1 MPDTSNQIIQTLEAI
16 HNDIK
21 AAKDT
26 LKENNVALESNATST
41 LSAEI
46 SKIPTAIKE
55 SRELLGFNSG
65 SMSMSGGFL
74 FDPRSSYMSKVN
86 TTILET
92 DDGVYTVPKNKDFR
106 LSLSKLPNP
115 TDSSKATMTSLGYYK
130 YKLNADP
137 SNISSVLD
145 RLTKDYMFGAISQ
158 PNSWNSSAPNIDLYI
173 HDTNNTINVDTD
185 NIATINNFSMPGY
198 YGKLFI
204 NDKEITKVK
213 TDVFTFSTN
222 LNITDVE
229 CDRMIIKSDSIYG
242 IINKFTDMNIEG
254 FQELTS
260 EQSTRFNSQEPA
272 FKIKMNNVNFEFNA
286 LSETT
291 HFNSVSRYYLN
302 DKATSIISALYNKNF
317 NRIQI
322 FVEENESNIAKLH
335 NKDVML
341 NVLQFIK
348 VSNLDGT
355 KIYSYKQNKFIPK
368 NEFTDIAQNLEYDNW
383 SPYVNYDQYLL
394 NKVVCIPGVLEND
407 TLKQE
412 TYTPVNLPS
421 FCSNMV
427 EENGYIRWMYDN
439 YNMITFLKNIPD
451 KYNFDLFSYRQ
462 NLIGMALSAA
472 NLAQDKELKF
482 TCPPNSDKKLL
493 LPLLYTGR
501 GNLNSST
508 YGAGVM
514 NKLIVSDCP
523 FDDRD
528 GKKILMD
535 NGYNYCGLL
544 LASPYDTK
552 FTNYTGDVLNSA
564 LLTDGVIMYNENIKT
579 VEFKENSTAYV
590 SLIVCQEP
598 YLRHTEMNPDGSG
611 TFFKLN
617 PPAEPAKFI
626 FTNTTK
632 VKSVND
638 ILLTSGGPDLVL
650 GPYSTNTLAKYWDK
664 FINVL
669 VPEDYP
675 GLGTYEFE
683 HYRLPV
689 YNLDKTKKYNYSK
702 KAWEPVT
709 ALTDDSK
716 SLSEIYPNYYDKIPA
731 GLTSISTA
739 SSVIE
744 WA

>member
-21 AAKDT
+21 AAKNT
-26 LKENNVALESNATST
+26 LKENNVELVSNSTST
-41 LSAEI
+41 LSTEI
-46 SKIPTAIKE
+46 NKIPTAIKE

-65 SMSMSGGFL
+65 SMSLSGGFL
-74 FDPRSSYMSKVN
+74 FDPRSSYMDKIN
-86 TTILET
+86 ATILET

-106 LSLSKLPNP
+106 VSLSKLPNP

-130 YKLNADP
+130 YKVNADP
-137 SNISSVLD
+137 SNISSVLN
-145 RLTKDYMFGAISQ
+145 RLTKDYMFGAIKSL
-158 PNSWNSSAPNIDLYI
+158 NSYSPSAPNIDLYI
-173 HDTNNTINVDTD
+173 HDTNNAITIDSN

-229 CDRMIIKSDSIYG
+229 CDKLVIKSDAIYA
-242 IINKFTDMNIEG
+242 IISKFTDMNMEG
-254 FQELTS
+254 FQKLTS

-272 FKIKMNNVNFEFNA
+272 LKIKMNNVNFEFNA

-291 HFNSVSRYYLN
+291 HFNSVSRYFLN
-302 DKATSIISALYNKNF
+302 DNVTTTASTLSSKNLD
-317 NRIQI
+317 RVQI

-355 KIYSYKQNKFIPK
+355 KIYSYKENKFIPK
-368 NEFTDIAQNLEYDNW
+368 NEFTSIAQNLEYDDW
-383 SPYVNYDQYLL
+383 SPYVNYEQYLL

-407 TLKQE
+407 TMKQE

-421 FCSNMV
+421 FYSSMT
-427 EENGYIRWMYDN
+427 EEDGYIRWAYDN
-439 YNMITFLKNIPD
+439 DNMITFLKNNIPD

-472 NLAQDKELKF
+472 NLRQDKELKF

-501 GNLNSST
+501 GSLNSSS
-508 YGAGVM
+508 YGAAVI

-523 FDDRD
+523 YDDRD
-528 GKKILMD
+528 GKKILTD
-535 NGYNYCGLL
+535 VSYNYCGLL

-552 FTNYTGDVLNSA
+552 FTNYSGDILTSA
-564 LLTDGVIMYNENIKT
+564 SLTDGVIMYNENIKT

-598 YLRHTEMNPDGSG
+598 YLRHNEMKSDGSG
-611 TFFKLN
+611 FFKLE
-617 PPAEPAKFI
+617 PPTEPAKFI

-638 ILLTSGGPDLVL
+638 ILLTSGGYDVVL
-650 GPYSTNTLAKYWDK
+650 GSYSTNALAKIWDK

-702 KAWEPVT
+702 KAWEPIT

-716 SLSEIYPNYYDKIPA
+716 QLSEIYPDYYDKIPA
-731 GLTSISTA
+731 GLTGVTTA
-739 SSVIE
+739 GSVIE
-744 WA
+744 Y

>member
-21 AAKDT
+21 AAKST
-26 LKENNVALESNATST
+26 LKENNVELISNSTST
-41 LSAEI
+41 LSTEI
-46 SKIPTAIKE
+46 NKIPTAIKE
-55 SRELLGFNSG
+55 SKELLGFNSG
-65 SMSMSGGFL
+65 SMSLSGGFL
-74 FDPRSSYMSKVN
+74 FDPRSSYIDKVN
-86 TTILET
+86 ATILET
-92 DDGVYTVPKNKDFR
+92 DDGTYTVPKNKDFR

-137 SNISSVLD
+137 SNISSVLN
-145 RLTKDYMFGAISQ
+145 RLTKDYMFGTLKNLSGWS
-158 PNSWNSSAPNIDLYI
+158 NSAPNIDVYI
-173 HDTNNTINVDTD
+173 HDTNNAINIDTN

-213 TDVFTFSTN
+213 TNEFTFSTN

-229 CDRMIIKSDSIYG
+229 CDKMIIKSDSMYHIFS
-242 IINKFTDMNIEG
+242 KFTDMNMEG

-272 FKIKMNNVNFEFNA
+272 LRIKMNDVNFEFNA
-286 LSETT
+286 LSEKT
-291 HFNSVSRYYLN
+291 HFNSISRYFIDPVDIPSSL
-302 DKATSIISALYNKNF
+302 SSKNHDI
-317 NRIQI
+317 IQI

-335 NKDVML
+335 TKDVML

-355 KIYSYKQNKFIPK
+355 KIYSYKENKFIPK
-368 NEFTDIAQNLEYDNW
+368 NEFTNIAYNLEYDDW
-383 SPYVNYDQYLL
+383 SPYVNYEHYVL
-394 NKVVCIPGVLEND
+394 NRVVCIPSVSEND

-412 TYTPVNLPS
+412 TYAPVNVPS
-421 FCSNMV
+421 FCLSMV
-427 EENGYIRWMYDN
+427 EENGYIRWTYDKD
-439 YNMITFLKNIPD
+439 NMITFLKNAPD
-451 KYNFDLFSYRQ
+451 CYDFDLFSYRQ
-462 NLIGMALSAA
+462 NLIGMMLG
-472 NLAQDKELKF
+472 NTVRQDKELKF
-482 TCPPNSDKKLL
+482 NCPPNSDNKLL
-493 LPLLYTGR
+493 MPLLYFGC
-501 GNLNSST
+501 GKLSGAS
-508 YGAGVM
+508 YGASIL
-514 NKLIVSDCP
+514 NKVIIDKCGY
-523 FDDRD
+523 DDID
-528 GKKILMD
+528 GKKTLVD
-535 NGYNYCGLL
+535 NGYKHCGLL

-552 FTNYTGDVLNSA
+552 FTNYSGEMLESA
-564 LLTDGVIMYNENIKT
+564 FLSDGVITYNENIKT
-579 VEFKENSTAYV
+579 VKFKENSTAYV

-611 TFFKLN
+611 TFFKLT

-638 ILLTSGGPDLVL
+638 ILLTAGGQDVVL
-650 GPYSTNTLAKYWDK
+650 GPYSTNALAKIWDK

-702 KAWEPVT
+702 KAWEPIT
-709 ALTDDSK
+709 TLTDDSK
-716 SLSEIYPNYYDKIPA
+716 QLSEIYPNYYDKIPS
-731 GLTSISTA
+731 GLTGVTTA
-739 SSVIE
+739 GSVIE
-744 WA
+744 YA

>member
-21 AAKDT
+21 AAKNT
-26 LKENNVALESNATST
+26 LKENNVELVSNSTST
-41 LSAEI
+41 LSIEI
-46 SKIPTAIKE
+46 NKIPTAIKE

-65 SMSMSGGFL
+65 SMSLSGGFL
-74 FDPRSSYMSKVN
+74 FDPRSSYIDKVN
-86 TTILET
+86 ATILET
-92 DDGVYTVPKNKDFR
+92 DDGTYTVPKNKDFR

-137 SNISSVLD
+137 SNISSVLN
-145 RLTKDYMFGAISQ
+145 RLTKDYMFGALKNLSGWG
-158 PNSWNSSAPNIDLYI
+158 NSAPNIDVYI
-173 HDTNNTINVDTD
+173 HDTNNVINIDTN
-185 NIATINNFSMPGY
+185 NIATINDFSMPGY

-213 TDVFTFSTN
+213 TNEFTFSTN

-229 CDRMIIKSDSIYG
+229 CDKMIIKSDSMYHIFS
-242 IINKFTDMNIEG
+242 KFTDMNMEG

-260 EQSTRFNSQEPA
+260 EQSARFNSQEPA
-272 FKIKMNNVNFEFNA
+272 LRIKMTDVNFEFNSLA
-286 LSETT
+286 EAPR
-291 HFNSVSRYYLN
+291 FNSISRYFIDPVDIPSSL
-302 DKATSIISALYNKNF
+302 SSKNHD
-317 NRIQI
+317 RIQI

-335 NKDVML
+335 TKDVML

-355 KIYSYKQNKFIPK
+355 KIYSYKENKFIPK
-368 NEFTDIAQNLEYDNW
+368 NEFTNIAYNLEYDDW
-383 SPYVNYDQYLL
+383 SPYVNYEHYVL
-394 NKVVCIPGVLEND
+394 NRVVCIPSVSEND

-412 TYTPVNLPS
+412 TYAPVNVPS
-421 FCSNMV
+421 FCFSMV
-427 EENGYIRWMYDN
+427 EENGYIRWTYNND
-439 YNMITFLKNIPD
+439 NMITFLKNAPD
-451 KYNFDLFSYRQ
+451 CYDFDLFSYRQ
-462 NLIGMALSAA
+462 NLIGMMLG
-472 NLAQDKELKF
+472 NTVRRDKELKF
-482 TCPPNSDKKLL
+482 NCPLNSDNKLL
-493 LPLLYTGR
+493 MPLLYFGC
-501 GNLNSST
+501 GKLSGAS
-508 YGAGVM
+508 YGASIL
-514 NKLIVSDCP
+514 NKVIIDKCGY
-523 FDDRD
+523 DDID
-528 GKKILMD
+528 GKKTLVD
-535 NGYNYCGLL
+535 NGYNHCGLL

-552 FTNYTGDVLNSA
+552 FTNYSGEMLESA
-564 LLTDGVIMYNENIKT
+564 SLSDGVITYNENIKT
-579 VEFKENSTAYV
+579 VKFKENSTAYV

-611 TFFKLN
+611 TFFKLT

-638 ILLTSGGPDLVL
+638 ILLTAGGQDVVL
-650 GPYSTNTLAKYWDK
+650 GAYSTNALAKIWDK

-702 KAWEPVT
+702 KAWEPIT

-716 SLSEIYPNYYDKIPA
+716 QLSEIYPNYYDKIPS
-731 GLTSISTA
+731 GLTGITTA
-739 SSVIE
+739 GSVIE

>member
-21 AAKDT
+21 AAKNT
-26 LKENNVALESNATST
+26 LKENNVELVSNSTST
-41 LSAEI
+41 LSIEI
-46 SKIPTAIKE
+46 NKIPTAIKE

-65 SMSMSGGFL
+65 SMSLSGGFL
-74 FDPRSSYMSKVN
+74 FDPRSSYIDKVN
-86 TTILET
+86 ATILET
-92 DDGVYTVPKNKDFR
+92 DDGTYTIPKNKDFR

-137 SNISSVLD
+137 SNISSVLN
-145 RLTKDYMFGAISQ
+145 RLTKDYMFGALKNLSGWG
-158 PNSWNSSAPNIDLYI
+158 NSAPNIDLYI
-173 HDTNNTINVDTD
+173 HDTNNVINIDTN

-213 TDVFTFSTN
+213 TNEFTFSTN

-229 CDRMIIKSDSIYG
+229 CDKMVIKSDSMYHIFS
-242 IINKFTDMNIEG
+242 KFTDMNMEG

-260 EQSTRFNSQEPA
+260 EQSARFNSQEPA
-272 FKIKMNNVNFEFNA
+272 LRIKMNDVNFEFNA
-286 LSETT
+286 LSEKT
-291 HFNSVSRYYLN
+291 HFNSISRYFIDPVDIPSSL
-302 DKATSIISALYNKNF
+302 SSKNHD
-317 NRIQI
+317 RIQI

-335 NKDVML
+335 TKDVML

-355 KIYSYKQNKFIPK
+355 KIYSYKENKFIPK
-368 NEFTDIAQNLEYDNW
+368 NEFTSIAYNLEYDDW
-383 SPYVNYDQYLL
+383 SPYVNYEHYVL
-394 NKVVCIPGVLEND
+394 NRVVCCPSVSEND

-412 TYTPVNLPS
+412 TYAPVNVPS
-421 FCSNMV
+421 FCLSMV
-427 EENGYIRWMYDN
+427 EENGYIRWTYNND
-439 YNMITFLKNIPD
+439 NMITFLKNAPD
-451 KYNFDLFSYRQ
+451 CYDFDLFSYRQ
-462 NLIGMALSAA
+462 NLIGMMLG
-472 NLAQDKELKF
+472 NTVRRDKELKF
-482 TCPPNSDKKLL
+482 NCPHNSDNKLL
-493 LPLLYTGR
+493 MPLLYFGY
-501 GNLNSST
+501 GKLSGAS
-508 YGAGVM
+508 YGAGVL
-514 NKLIVSDCP
+514 NKVIIDKCMH
-523 FDDRD
+523 DDID
-528 GKKILMD
+528 GKKTLID
-535 NGYNYCGLL
+535 NGYNHCGLL

-552 FTNYTGDVLNSA
+552 FTNYSGEMLESA
-564 LLTDGVIMYNENIKT
+564 SLSDGVITYNENIKT
-579 VEFKENSTAYV
+579 VKFKENSTAYV

-598 YLRHTEMNPDGSG
+598 YLRHSEMNPDGSG
-611 TFFKLN
+611 TFFKLT

-638 ILLTSGGPDLVL
+638 ILLTAGGQDVVL
-650 GPYSTNTLAKYWDK
+650 GAYSTNALAKIWDK

-702 KAWEPVT
+702 KAWEPIT

-716 SLSEIYPNYYDKIPA
+716 QLSEIYPNYYDKIPS
-731 GLTSISTA
+731 GLTGVTTA
-739 SSVIE
+739 GSVIE

>member
-1 MPDTSNQIIQTLEAI
+1 MADTSNEIIQTLEAI

-21 AAKDT
+21 AAKET
-26 LKENNVALESNATST
+26 LKSNNVALESNATST

-46 SKIPTAIKE
+46 NKIPTAIKE

-74 FDPRSSYMSKVN
+74 FDPRSSYMNKLN

-92 DDGVYTVPKNKDFR
+92 DDGVYTVPKNKNFNI
-106 LSLSKLPNP
+106 SLLKLPNP

-130 YKLNADP
+130 YKVNADQ

-145 RLTKDYMFGAISQ
+145 RLAKDYMFGAI
-158 PNSWNSSAPNIDLYI
+158 NSSNSYSSSAPNIDLYI
-173 HDTNNTINVDTD
+173 KDTSNSINIDTN

-213 TDVFTFSTN
+213 TDTFTFSTN
-222 LNITDVE
+222 LNITDIE
-229 CDRMIIKSDSIYG
+229 CNKLVIKSDAIYA
-242 IINKFTDMNIEG
+242 IINKFTDINMEG

-260 EQSTRFNSQEPA
+260 EQSARFNSQEPA
-272 FKIKMNNVNFEFNA
+272 FKIKMNDVNFEFNA

-291 HFNSVSRYYLN
+291 HFNSVSRYFLN
-302 DKATSIISALYNKNF
+302 DTTIISTLSSKNLD
-317 NRIQI
+317 RIQI

-355 KIYSYKQNKFIPK
+355 KIYSYKENKFIPK
-368 NEFTDIAQNLEYDNW
+368 NEFTSIAQNLEYDDW
-383 SPYVNYDQYLL
+383 SPYVNYDQYLI

-412 TYTPVNLPS
+412 TYTPVNLPP
-421 FCSNMV
+421 FYSNMV
-427 EENGYIRWMYDN
+427 EDNGYIRWQYDN
-439 YNMITFLKNIPD
+439 YNMITFLKNNIPD

-472 NLAQDKELKF
+472 NLRQDKELKF
-482 TCPPNSDKKLL
+482 TCPPNSDKNRL

-501 GNLNSST
+501 GSLNSSS
-508 YGAGVM
+508 YGAGLM

-523 FDDRD
+523 YDDRD
-528 GKKILMD
+528 GKKVLTD
-535 NGYNYCGLL
+535 VGYNYCGLL

-552 FTNYTGDVLNSA
+552 FTNYSGDILTSA
-564 LLTDGVIMYNENIKT
+564 SLTDCVIMYNENIKT

-598 YLRHTEMNPDGSG
+598 YLRHNEMKSDGSG
-611 TFFKLN
+611 FFKLEA
-617 PPAEPAKFI
+617 PAEPAKFI

-638 ILLTSGGPDLVL
+638 ILLTLGGADIIL
-650 GPYSTNTLAKYWDK
+650 GAYSTNALAKIWDK

-702 KAWEPVT
+702 KTWEPIT

-716 SLSEIYPNYYDKIPA
+716 SLSEIYPDYNDKIPA
-731 GLTSISTA
+731 GLTSITAA

-744 WA
+744 WV

>member
-21 AAKDT
+21 AAKST
-26 LKENNVALESNATST
+26 LKENNVELISNSTST
-41 LSAEI
+41 LSTEI
-46 SKIPTAIKE
+46 NKIPTAIKE

-65 SMSMSGGFL
+65 SMSLSGGFL
-74 FDPRSSYMSKVN
+74 FDPRSSYIDKVN
-86 TTILET
+86 ATILET
-92 DDGVYTVPKNKDFR
+92 DDGTYTVPKNKDFR

-137 SNISSVLD
+137 SNISSVLNI
-145 RLTKDYMFGAISQ
+145 LTKDYMFGALKNLS
-158 PNSWNSSAPNIDLYI
+158 SWSNSAPNIDLYI
-173 HDTNNTINVDTD
+173 HDTNNAINIDTD
-185 NIATINNFSMPGY
+185 NIATIDNFSMPGY

-213 TDVFTFSTN
+213 TNTFTFSTN

-229 CDRMIIKSDSIYG
+229 CDKMIIKSDSMYHIFS
-242 IINKFTDMNIEG
+242 KFTDMNMEG

-272 FKIKMNNVNFEFNA
+272 LRIKMNDVNFEFNA
-286 LSETT
+286 LSEKT
-291 HFNSVSRYYLN
+291 HFNSISRYFIDPVDIPSSL
-302 DKATSIISALYNKNF
+302 SSKNHD
-317 NRIQI
+317 RIQI

-335 NKDVML
+335 TKDVML

-355 KIYSYKQNKFIPK
+355 KIYSYKENKFIPK
-368 NEFTDIAQNLEYDNW
+368 NEFTNIAYNLEYDDW
-383 SPYVNYDQYLL
+383 SPYVNYEHYVL
-394 NKVVCIPGVLEND
+394 NRVVCIPSVSEND

-412 TYTPVNLPS
+412 TYAPVNVPS
-421 FCSNMV
+421 FCLSMV
-427 EENGYIRWMYDN
+427 EENGYIRWTYDKD
-439 YNMITFLKNIPD
+439 NMITFLKNAPD
-451 KYNFDLFSYRQ
+451 CYDFDLFSYRQ
-462 NLIGMALSAA
+462 NLIGMMLG
-472 NLAQDKELKF
+472 NTVRQDKELKF
-482 TCPPNSDKKLL
+482 NCPPNSDNKLL
-493 LPLLYTGR
+493 MPLLYFGC
-501 GNLNSST
+501 GKLSGAS
-508 YGAGVM
+508 YGASIL
-514 NKLIVSDCP
+514 NKVIIDKCSY
-523 FDDRD
+523 DDID
-528 GKKILMD
+528 GKKTLVD
-535 NGYNYCGLL
+535 NGYNHCGLL

-552 FTNYTGDVLNSA
+552 FTNYSGEMLESA
-564 LLTDGVIMYNENIKT
+564 SLSDGVITYNENIKT
-579 VEFKENSTAYV
+579 VKFKENSTAYV

-598 YLRHTEMNPDGSG
+598 YLRHSEMNPDGSG
-611 TFFKLN
+611 TFFKLT
-617 PPAEPAKFI
+617 PPSEPAKFI

-638 ILLTSGGPDLVL
+638 ILLTAGGQDVVL
-650 GPYSTNTLAKYWDK
+650 GAYSTNTLAKIWDK

-702 KAWEPVT
+702 KAWEPIT
-709 ALTDDSK
+709 TLTDDSK
-716 SLSEIYPNYYDKIPA
+716 QLSEIYPNYYDKIPS
-731 GLTSISTA
+731 GLTGVTTA
-739 SSVIE
+739 HSVIE
-744 WA
+744 YA

>member
-1 MPDTSNQIIQTLEAI
+1 MPNTSNQIIQTLEAI

-21 AAKDT
+21 TAKNT
-26 LKENNVALESNATST
+26 LKENNVELISNSTST

-46 SKIPTAIKE
+46 NKIPAIIKE

-65 SMSMSGGFL
+65 SMSLSGGFL
-74 FDPRSSYMSKVN
+74 FDPRSSYIDKVN
-86 TTILET
+86 ATILET
-92 DDGVYTVPKNKDFR
+92 DDGIYTVPSNKDFR
-106 LSLSKLPNP
+106 LSLSKLPNL

-137 SNISSVLD
+137 SNISSVLN
-145 RLTKDYMFGAISQ
+145 RLTKDYMFGTLKNLS
-158 PNSWNSSAPNIDLYI
+158 SWSNSAPNIDVYI
-173 HDTNNTINVDTD
+173 HDTSNSINIDSN
-185 NIATINNFSMPGY
+185 NIATIDNFSMPGY

-213 TDVFTFSTN
+213 TNEFTFSTN

-229 CDRMIIKSDSIYG
+229 CDKMIIKSDSMYHIFS
-242 IINKFTDMNIEG
+242 KFTDMNMEG

-260 EQSTRFNSQEPA
+260 EQSARFNSQEPA
-272 FKIKMNNVNFEFNA
+272 LRIKMNDVNFEFNA
-286 LSETT
+286 LSEKT
-291 HFNSVSRYYLN
+291 HFNSISRYFIDLV
-302 DKATSIISALYNKNF
+302 DIPSSLSSKNHD
-317 NRIQI
+317 RIQI

-355 KIYSYKQNKFIPK
+355 KIYSYKENKFIPK
-368 NEFTDIAQNLEYDNW
+368 NEFTSIAYNLEYDDW
-383 SPYVNYDQYLL
+383 SPYVNYEHYVL
-394 NKVVCIPGVLEND
+394 NRVVCIPSVSEND

-412 TYTPVNLPS
+412 TYAPVNVPS
-421 FCSNMV
+421 FCLSMV
-427 EENGYIRWMYDN
+427 EENGYIRWTYDKD
-439 YNMITFLKNIPD
+439 NMITFLKNAPD
-451 KYNFDLFSYRQ
+451 CYDFDLFSYRQ
-462 NLIGMALSAA
+462 NLIGMMLG
-472 NLAQDKELKF
+472 NTIRQDKELKF
-482 TCPPNSDKKLL
+482 NCPSNSDNKLL
-493 LPLLYTGR
+493 MPLLYFGC
-501 GNLNSST
+501 GKLSGAS
-508 YGAGVM
+508 YGASIL
-514 NKLIVSDCP
+514 NKVIIDKCGY
-523 FDDRD
+523 DDID
-528 GKKILMD
+528 GKKTLVD
-535 NGYNYCGLL
+535 NGYNHCGLL

-552 FTNYTGDVLNSA
+552 FTNYSGEMLESA
-564 LLTDGVIMYNENIKT
+564 SLSDGVITYNENIKT
-579 VEFKENSTAYV
+579 VKFKENSTAYV

-611 TFFKLN
+611 TFFKLT

-638 ILLTSGGPDLVL
+638 ILLTAGSQDVVL
-650 GPYSTNTLAKYWDK
+650 GAYSTNALAKIWDK

-702 KAWEPVT
+702 KAWEPIT

-716 SLSEIYPNYYDKIPA
+716 QLSEIYPDYYDKIPS
-731 GLTSISTA
+731 GLTGVTTA
-739 SSVIE
+739 GSVIE
-744 WA
+744 

>member
-21 AAKDT
+21 AAKNT
-26 LKENNVALESNATST
+26 LKENNVELVSNSTST
-41 LSAEI
+41 LSTEI
-46 SKIPTAIKE
+46 NKIPTAIKE

-65 SMSMSGGFL
+65 SMSLSGGFL
-74 FDPRSSYMSKVN
+74 FDPRSSYIDKVN
-86 TTILET
+86 ATILET

-137 SNISSVLD
+137 SNISSVLN
-145 RLTKDYMFGAISQ
+145 RLTKDYMFGTLKNLSG
-158 PNSWNSSAPNIDLYI
+158 WGSSAPNIDVYI
-173 HDTNNTINVDTD
+173 HDTSNSINIDTN

-213 TDVFTFSTN
+213 TNEFTFSTN

-229 CDRMIIKSDSIYG
+229 CDKMIIKSDSMYHIFS
-242 IINKFTDMNIEG
+242 KFTDMNMEG

-260 EQSTRFNSQEPA
+260 EQSARFNSQEPA
-272 FKIKMNNVNFEFNA
+272 LRIKMNDVNFEFNA

-291 HFNSVSRYYLN
+291 HFNS
-302 DKATSIISALYNKNF
+302 ISKYFIDSVTIPSSLSSKNHD
-317 NRIQI
+317 RIQI

-335 NKDVML
+335 TKDVML

-355 KIYSYKQNKFIPK
+355 KIYSYKENKFIPK
-368 NEFTDIAQNLEYDNW
+368 NEFTSIAYNLEYDDW
-383 SPYVNYDQYLL
+383 SPYVNYEHYVL
-394 NKVVCIPGVLEND
+394 NRVVCCPSVSEND

-412 TYTPVNLPS
+412 TYAPVNVPS
-421 FCSNMV
+421 FCLSMV
-427 EENGYIRWMYDN
+427 EENGYIRWTYNND
-439 YNMITFLKNIPD
+439 NMITFLKNAPD
-451 KYNFDLFSYRQ
+451 CYDFDLFSYRQ
-462 NLIGMALSAA
+462 NLIGMMLG
-472 NLAQDKELKF
+472 NTIRQDKELKF
-482 TCPPNSDKKLL
+482 NCPPNSDNKLL
-493 LPLLYTGR
+493 MPLLYFGC
-501 GNLNSST
+501 GKLSGAS
-508 YGAGVM
+508 YGASILNRVIIDKCGY
-514 NKLIVSDCP
+514 
-523 FDDRD
+523 DDID
-528 GKKILMD
+528 GKKTLVD
-535 NGYNYCGLL
+535 NGYNHCGLL

-552 FTNYTGDVLNSA
+552 FTNYSGEMLESA
-564 LLTDGVIMYNENIKT
+564 SLSDGVITYNENIKT
-579 VEFKENSTAYV
+579 VKFKENSTAYV

-611 TFFKLN
+611 TFFKLT
-617 PPAEPAKFI
+617 PPTDPAKFI

-638 ILLTSGGPDLVL
+638 ILLTAGGQDVVL
-650 GPYSTNTLAKYWDK
+650 GPYSTNTLAKIWDK

-702 KAWEPVT
+702 KAWEPIT

-716 SLSEIYPNYYDKIPA
+716 QLSEIYPNYYDKIPS
-731 GLTSISTA
+731 GLTGVTTA
-739 SSVIE
+739 HSVIE
-744 WA
+744 YA

>member
-21 AAKDT
+21 AAKNT
-26 LKENNVALESNATST
+26 LKENNVELVSNSTST
-41 LSAEI
+41 LSTEI
-46 SKIPTAIKE
+46 NKIPTAIKE

-65 SMSMSGGFL
+65 SMSLSGGFL
-74 FDPRSSYMSKVN
+74 FDPRSSYIDKVN
-86 TTILET
+86 ATILET
-92 DDGVYTVPKNKDFR
+92 DDGTYTVPKNKDFR

-137 SNISSVLD
+137 SNISSVLN
-145 RLTKDYMFGAISQ
+145 RLTKDYMFGALKNLSGWG
-158 PNSWNSSAPNIDLYI
+158 NSAPNIDVYI
-173 HDTNNTINVDTD
+173 HDTNNVINIDTN
-185 NIATINNFSMPGY
+185 NIATINDFSMPGY

-213 TDVFTFSTN
+213 TNEFTFSTN

-229 CDRMIIKSDSIYG
+229 CDKMIIKSDSMYHIFS
-242 IINKFTDMNIEG
+242 KFTDMNMEG

-260 EQSTRFNSQEPA
+260 EQSARFNSQEPA
-272 FKIKMNNVNFEFNA
+272 LRIKMTDVNFEFNSLA
-286 LSETT
+286 EAPR
-291 HFNSVSRYYLN
+291 FNSISRYFIDPVDIPSSL
-302 DKATSIISALYNKNF
+302 SSKNHD
-317 NRIQI
+317 RIQI

-335 NKDVML
+335 TKDVML

-355 KIYSYKQNKFIPK
+355 KIYSYKENKFIPK
-368 NEFTDIAQNLEYDNW
+368 NEFTNIAYNLEYDDW
-383 SPYVNYDQYLL
+383 SPYVNYEHYVL
-394 NKVVCIPGVLEND
+394 NRVVCIPSVSEND

-412 TYTPVNLPS
+412 TYAPVNVPS
-421 FCSNMV
+421 FCFSMV
-427 EENGYIRWMYDN
+427 EENGYIRWTYNND
-439 YNMITFLKNIPD
+439 NMITFLKNAPD
-451 KYNFDLFSYRQ
+451 CYDFDLFSYRQ
-462 NLIGMALSAA
+462 NLIGMMLG
-472 NLAQDKELKF
+472 NTVRRDKELKF
-482 TCPPNSDKKLL
+482 NCPLNSDNKLL
-493 LPLLYTGR
+493 MPLLYFGC
-501 GNLNSST
+501 GKLSEAS
-508 YGAGVM
+508 YGASIL
-514 NKLIVSDCP
+514 NKVIIDKCGY
-523 FDDRD
+523 DDID
-528 GKKILMD
+528 GKKTLVD
-535 NGYNYCGLL
+535 NGYNHCGLL

-552 FTNYTGDVLNSA
+552 FTNYSGEMLESA
-564 LLTDGVIMYNENIKT
+564 SLSDGVITYNENIKT
-579 VEFKENSTAYV
+579 VKFKENSTAYV

-611 TFFKLN
+611 TFFKLT

-638 ILLTSGGPDLVL
+638 ILLTAGGQDVVL
-650 GPYSTNTLAKYWDK
+650 GAYSTNALAKIWDK

-702 KAWEPVT
+702 KAWEPIT

-716 SLSEIYPNYYDKIPA
+716 QLSEIYPNYYDKIPS
-731 GLTSISTA
+731 GLTGITTA
-739 SSVIE
+739 GSVIE

>member
-21 AAKDT
+21 AAKNT
-26 LKENNVALESNATST
+26 LKENNVELISNSTST
-41 LSAEI
+41 LSTEI
-46 SKIPTAIKE
+46 NKIPTAIKE

-65 SMSMSGGFL
+65 SMSLSGGFL
-74 FDPRSSYMSKVN
+74 FDPRSSYIDKVN
-86 TTILET
+86 ATILET
-92 DDGVYTVPKNKDFR
+92 DDGTYTVPKNKDFR

-115 TDSSKATMTSLGYYK
+115 TDSSKATMTRLGYYK

-137 SNISSVLD
+137 SNISSVLN
-145 RLTKDYMFGAISQ
+145 RLTKDYMFGALKNLS
-158 PNSWNSSAPNIDLYI
+158 SWSNSAPNIDVYI
-173 HDTNNTINVDTD
+173 HDTNNAINIDSN

-213 TDVFTFSTN
+213 TNEFTFSTN

-229 CDRMIIKSDSIYG
+229 CDKMIIKSDSMYHIFS
-242 IINKFTDMNIEG
+242 KFTDMNMEG

-260 EQSTRFNSQEPA
+260 EQSARFNSQEPA
-272 FKIKMNNVNFEFNA
+272 LKIKMNDVNFEFNA
-286 LSETT
+286 LSEKT
-291 HFNSVSRYYLN
+291 HFNSISRYFIDPVDIPSSL
-302 DKATSIISALYNKNF
+302 SSKNHD
-317 NRIQI
+317 RIQI

-335 NKDVML
+335 TKDVML

-355 KIYSYKQNKFIPK
+355 KIYSYKENKFIPK
-368 NEFTDIAQNLEYDNW
+368 NEFTNIAYNLEYDDW
-383 SPYVNYDQYLL
+383 SPYVNYEHYVL
-394 NKVVCIPGVLEND
+394 NRVVCIPSVSEND

-412 TYTPVNLPS
+412 TYAPVNVPS
-421 FCSNMV
+421 FCLSMV
-427 EENGYIRWMYDN
+427 EENGYIRWTYNND
-439 YNMITFLKNIPD
+439 NMITFLKNAPD
-451 KYNFDLFSYRQ
+451 CYDFDLFSYRQ
-462 NLIGMALSAA
+462 NLIGMMLG
-472 NLAQDKELKF
+472 NTVKRDKELKF
-482 TCPPNSDKKLL
+482 NYPPNSDNKILM
-493 LPLLYTGR
+493 PLLYFGY
-501 GNLNSST
+501 GKLSGAS
-508 YGAGVM
+508 YGAGVL
-514 NKLIVSDCP
+514 NKVIIDKCAY
-523 FDDRD
+523 DDID
-528 GKKILMD
+528 SKKTLTD
-535 NGYNYCGLL
+535 NGYNHCGLL

-552 FTNYTGDVLNSA
+552 FTNYSGETLEAAYLS
-564 LLTDGVIMYNENIKT
+564 DGVITYNENIKT
-579 VEFKENSTAYV
+579 VKFKENSTAYV
-590 SLIVCQEP
+590 SLLVCQEP

-611 TFFKLN
+611 TFFKLT
-617 PPAEPAKFI
+617 PPSEPAKFI

-638 ILLTSGGPDLVL
+638 ILLTAGGQDVVL
-650 GPYSTNTLAKYWDK
+650 GPYSTNTLAKIWDK

-702 KAWEPVT
+702 KAWEPIT

-716 SLSEIYPNYYDKIPA
+716 QLSEIYPNYYDKIPS
-731 GLTSISTA
+731 GLTGVTTA
-739 SSVIE
+739 GSVIE
-744 WA
+744 YA